1 MKKIQTILFFLF
13 IALFWSCSMLEHDE
27 ERGCIFV
34 QLNSGTILSKLNSG
48 SSRGNVSSS
57 VQENFT
63 ARLIVTNGS
72 SEIHSTSKAVSENDN
87 LTFFVAGLP
96 VKTVVTVK
104 MQIIGSSGTVYFE
117 GSKDVF
123 VLEGNTPVEI
133 VLNKKFKLCG
143 ILNDGEK
150 INRYYDEGEAG
161 IIPLKDNEIT
171 FFFVPYETDL
181 TNFDPEN
188 FSSVPADEWRWE
200 LNGNKLDA
208 GDSSVSPCSVSLT
221 TSGLKSEKTNVLTC
235 TVKIGEVSYQAV
247 YNFTVSSEPEVDLNK
262 KFKLCGILNDGE
274 KINRYYDEGGAGI
287 LPLNNNEIKFF
298 FVPYETDL
306 TNFDPENFSYVTAD
320 EWSWELNGKK
330 LNYGVFSVNPCSV
343 SPATSVLESEKTNVL
358 TCTVKIG
365 EESYEAVYNFT
376 VEQPVI
382 VNLNTK
388 FKLCGTLYNGDK
400 LQHFYNYTDISTLPL
415 NDNEIKFFFVPYET
429 DLISFDPNNF
439 SYVPADEWRW
449 ELNGKKLND
458 GFDSVNPCSVSL
470 ATPGLEYEK
479 TNVLTCTVKIAE
491 VWYQAVYKFTVEK
504 PAASANYNSYAFY
517 VENKDY
523 SKGYISAYNV
533 DSRFVIPGTENNII
547 SGYKFNVTADVGK
560 NYLYYQERDG
570 ENYKI
575 MCSQNKPD
583 MELASNNSKLEA
595 DTFEVITADGLTAE
609 SPEVNWLTDN
619 GNTTGQGELIGKR
632 IAYDSVTK
640 KYWMLGQASSNYY
653 MLSTDSITETAEL
666 QHYIMTE
673 LINEEQIESLDG
685 EVDFAVYNN
694 YIVLYVKPY
703 DDAYSTKLHILKI
716 NEGDNAL
723 KYIAYID
730 NVSICGSLDIKLT
743 DIQAVGSDIYLL
755 YGTSISYYY
764 GDGHHSYGFVA
775 RLTYKGD
782 DAAVP
787 YEYDNIFDHV
797 GLTANFSKET
807 VIKMSDGY
815 YSGST
820 SSTEATYFSYYGPTE
835 EDADCS
841 FFSPLYFA
849 AIKDDYLY
857 VIDDGFRKKEDS
869 ETGALANRDRLMKV
883 SLKDKTVSVEK
894 DGISLMAGNGSVPN
908 IFEF

>member
-1 MKKIQTILFFLF
+1 MKKMQTILFFLF
-13 IALFWSCSMLEHDE
+13 IALFWSCSLVEHDE
-27 ERGCIFV
+27 ERGNIFV

-63 ARLIVTNGS
+63 ARLIVTNGL
-72 SEIHSTSKAVSENDN
+72 SEIYSTSKAVSENDN
-87 LTFFVAGLP
+87 LTFSVAGLP
-96 VKTVVTVK
+96 VKTFVTVK

-123 VLEGNTPVEI
+123 VLEGNIPVEI
-133 VLNKKFKLCG
+133 VLKSTSSG
-143 ILNDGEK
+143 QE
-150 INRYYDEGEAG
+150 
-161 IIPLKDNEIT
+161 
-171 FFFVPYETDL
+171 FV
-181 TNFDPEN
+181 
-188 FSSVPADEWRWE
+188 
-200 LNGNKLDA
+200 
-208 GDSSVSPCSVSLT
+208 
-221 TSGLKSEKTNVLTC
+221 
-235 TVKIGEVSYQAV
+235 
-247 YNFTVSSEPEVDLNK
+247 
-262 KFKLCGILNDGE
+262 
-274 KINRYYDEGGAGI
+274 
-287 LPLNNNEIKFF
+287 
-298 FVPYETDL
+298 
-306 TNFDPENFSYVTAD
+306 
-320 EWSWELNGKK
+320 
-330 LNYGVFSVNPCSV
+330 
-343 SPATSVLESEKTNVL
+343 
-358 TCTVKIG
+358 
-365 EESYEAVYNFT
+365 
-376 VEQPVI
+376 
-382 VNLNTK
+382 LNTK

-449 ELNGKKLND
+449 ELNGKKLDD
-458 GFDSVNPCSVSL
+458 GFDSVNSCSVSL

-479 TNVLTCTVKIAE
+479 TNVLTCTVKIGE
-491 VWYQAVYKFTVEK
+491 VWYQAVHKFTVEQ
-504 PAASANYNSYAFY
+504 PAASGNYNSYAFY

-523 SKGYISAYNV
+523 YNGYISAYNV
-533 DSRFVIPGTENNII
+533 DSRFVIPGTENDII
-547 SGYKFNVTADVGK
+547 NFKFNVTADAGK
-560 NYLYYQERDG
+560 TYLYYKNRDG

-575 MCSQNKPD
+575 MCSQNEPG
-583 MELASNNSKLEA
+583 MELASNNPKLKA
-595 DTFEVITADGLTAE
+595 DTFEVINADGSTAE
-609 SPEVNWLTDN
+609 SPEINWLTDN
-619 GNTTGQGELIGKR
+619 GAIEGQGELIGKR
-632 IAYDSVTK
+632 IAYDSVTR
-640 KYWMLGQASSNYY
+640 KYWMLGKVSTDYY
-653 MLSTDSITETAEL
+653 MLSTDSITEEAEL
-666 QHYIMTE
+666 QHYM
-673 LINEEQIESLDG
+673 INAAQIESLDG

-694 YIVLYVKPY
+694 YIVLYVKPS
-703 DDAYSTKLHILKI
+703 DDTDSTKLHILQIK
-716 NEGDNAL
+716 EGNALEYIAFIDNAL
-723 KYIAYID
+723 
-730 NVSICGSLDIKLT
+730 ICGSLDIKLT

-755 YGTSISYYY
+755 YGRAISNYS
-764 GDGHHSYGFVA
+764 GTGNHSYGFVA

-797 GLTANFSKET
+797 GLTANFSQET

-883 SLKDKTVSVEK
+883 SLRDKTVSVEK
-894 DGISLMAGNGSVPN
+894 DGISLGPGNSSLPN

>member
-72 SEIHSTSKAVSENDN
+72 LEIHSTSKAVSENDN
-87 LTFFVAGLP
+87 LTFSVAGLP

-117 GSKDVF
+117 GSKDVY
-123 VLEGNTPVEI
+123 VLEGNIPVEI
-133 VLNKKFKLCG
+133 VLKSTSSG
-143 ILNDGEK
+143 QE
-150 INRYYDEGEAG
+150 
-161 IIPLKDNEIT
+161 
-171 FFFVPYETDL
+171 FV
-181 TNFDPEN
+181 
-188 FSSVPADEWRWE
+188 
-200 LNGNKLDA
+200 
-208 GDSSVSPCSVSLT
+208 
-221 TSGLKSEKTNVLTC
+221 
-235 TVKIGEVSYQAV
+235 
-247 YNFTVSSEPEVDLNK
+247 
-262 KFKLCGILNDGE
+262 
-274 KINRYYDEGGAGI
+274 
-287 LPLNNNEIKFF
+287 
-298 FVPYETDL
+298 
-306 TNFDPENFSYVTAD
+306 
-320 EWSWELNGKK
+320 
-330 LNYGVFSVNPCSV
+330 
-343 SPATSVLESEKTNVL
+343 
-358 TCTVKIG
+358 
-365 EESYEAVYNFT
+365 
-376 VEQPVI
+376 
-382 VNLNTK
+382 LNTK
-388 FKLCGTLYNGDK
+388 FKLCGTLYNGGE

-429 DLISFDPNNF
+429 DLISFDPENF

-449 ELNGKKLND
+449 ELNGKKLDD
-458 GFDSVNPCSVSL
+458 GFDSVHSCSVSL

-479 TNVLTCTVKIAE
+479 TNVLTCTVKIGE
-491 VWYQAVYKFTVEK
+491 VWYQAVHKFTVEK

-533 DSRFVIPGTENNII
+533 NSRFVIPGTENDII
-547 SGYKFNVTADVGK
+547 YYKFNVTADAGK
-560 NYLYYQERDG
+560 TYLYYKESEG
-570 ENYKI
+570 ANYKI
-575 MCSQNKPD
+575 MCSQNKPG
-583 MELASNNSKLEA
+583 MEKSAASNLNLGA
-595 DTFEVITADGLTAE
+595 DTLEGTT
-609 SPEVNWLTDN
+609 VNWLTDS
-619 GNTTGQGELIGKR
+619 GNTTGQGKLIGKR
-632 IAYDSVTK
+632 IAYDSGVTK
-640 KYWMLGQASSNYY
+640 KYWMLGQTSSNYY
-653 MLSTDSITETAEL
+653 MLSTNSITEEAEL
-666 QHYIMTE
+666 QHYNMTR
-673 LINEEQIESLDG
+673 LINEGQIESLDG

-694 YIVLYVKPY
+694 YIVLYVKPSS
-703 DDAYSTKLHILKI
+703 DTYSTKLHILKI
-716 NEGDNAL
+716 KEGNGL
-723 KYIAYID
+723 EYITYID
-730 NVSICGSLDIKLT
+730 NDSICGSLDIKLT

-815 YSGST
+815 YSDSGSYN
-820 SSTEATYFSYYGPTE
+820 EATYFSYYGPTE

>member
-87 LTFFVAGLP
+87 LTFSVAGLP

-161 IIPLKDNEIT
+161 ILPLKDNEIT

-200 LNGNKLDA
+200 LNGNELD
-208 GDSSVSPCSVSLT
+208 GGVNSVNPCSVSLK
-221 TSGLKSEKTNVLTC
+221 TSGLESEKTNVLTC
-235 TVKIGEVSYQAV
+235 TVKIGEVSYQ
-247 YNFTVSSEPEVDLNK
+247 
-262 KFKLCGILNDGE
+262 
-274 KINRYYDEGGAGI
+274 
-287 LPLNNNEIKFF
+287 
-298 FVPYETDL
+298 
-306 TNFDPENFSYVTAD
+306 
-320 EWSWELNGKK
+320 
-330 LNYGVFSVNPCSV
+330 
-343 SPATSVLESEKTNVL
+343 
-358 TCTVKIG
+358 
-365 EESYEAVYNFT
+365 AVYNFT

-388 FKLCGTLYNGDK
+388 FKLCGTLYNGGE
-400 LQHFYNYTDISTLPL
+400 LQHFYNYTETSTLPL

-429 DLISFDPNNF
+429 DLISFDPENF

-449 ELNGKKLND
+449 ELNGKKLD
-458 GFDSVNPCSVSL
+458 GVVDSVNPCSVSL

-517 VENKDY
+517 VENQDY
-523 SKGYISAYNV
+523 NNSKGYISAYNV
-533 DSRFVIPGTENNII
+533 DSRFVIPGTENEI
-547 SGYKFNVTADVGK
+547 SGYKFNVTADAGK
-560 NYLYYQERDG
+560 TYLYYQEKES

-575 MCSQNKPD
+575 MCSQNKPG
-583 MELASNNSKLEA
+583 MELATNSKLEY
-595 DTFEVITADGLTAE
+595 DTLEGTA
-609 SPEVNWLTDN
+609 VNWLTTD
-619 GNTTGQGELIGKR
+619 GNTGGQGELIGKR

-640 KYWMLGQASSNYY
+640 KYWMLGMAYWPSMESPNYY
-653 MLSTDSITETAEL
+653 MLSTDSITEEAEL
-666 QHYIMTE
+666 QHYNMTG
-673 LINEEQIESLDG
+673 LINAAQIESLDG
-685 EVDFAVYNN
+685 NVDFAVYNN
-694 YIVLYVKPY
+694 YIVLYVKH
-703 DDAYSTKLHILKI
+703 DTYSTKLHILKI
-716 NEGDNAL
+716 KEGNAL
-723 KYIAYID
+723 EYITYID

-787 YEYDNIFDHV
+787 YEYDNSFGNV
-797 GLTANFSKET
+797 GLTANFSQET

-841 FFSPLYFA
+841 FFGPRYFA

>member
-1 MKKIQTILFFLF
+1 MKKMQTILFFLF
-13 IALFWSCSMLEHDE
+13 IALFWSCSLVEHDE
-27 ERGCIFV
+27 ERGNIFV

-63 ARLIVTNGS
+63 ARLIVTNGL
-72 SEIHSTSKAVSENDN
+72 SEIYSTSKAVSENDN
-87 LTFFVAGLP
+87 LTFSVAGLP
-96 VKTVVTVK
+96 VKTFVTVK

-123 VLEGNTPVEI
+123 VLEGNIPVEI
-133 VLNKKFKLCG
+133 VLKSTSSG
-143 ILNDGEK
+143 QE
-150 INRYYDEGEAG
+150 
-161 IIPLKDNEIT
+161 
-171 FFFVPYETDL
+171 FV
-181 TNFDPEN
+181 
-188 FSSVPADEWRWE
+188 
-200 LNGNKLDA
+200 
-208 GDSSVSPCSVSLT
+208 
-221 TSGLKSEKTNVLTC
+221 
-235 TVKIGEVSYQAV
+235 
-247 YNFTVSSEPEVDLNK
+247 
-262 KFKLCGILNDGE
+262 
-274 KINRYYDEGGAGI
+274 
-287 LPLNNNEIKFF
+287 
-298 FVPYETDL
+298 
-306 TNFDPENFSYVTAD
+306 
-320 EWSWELNGKK
+320 
-330 LNYGVFSVNPCSV
+330 
-343 SPATSVLESEKTNVL
+343 
-358 TCTVKIG
+358 
-365 EESYEAVYNFT
+365 
-376 VEQPVI
+376 
-382 VNLNTK
+382 LNTK

-400 LQHFYNYTDISTLPL
+400 LQHFYNYTDISPLPL

-429 DLISFDPNNF
+429 DLISFDPENF
-439 SYVPADEWRW
+439 SSVPADEWRW
-449 ELNGKKLND
+449 ELNGKKLDD

-479 TNVLTCTVKIAE
+479 RNVLTCTVKIAE

-523 SKGYISAYNV
+523 NGYISAYNV

-547 SGYKFNVTADVGK
+547 DFKFNVTADAGK
-560 NYLYYQERDG
+560 TYLYYKESEG
-570 ENYKI
+570 ANYKI
-575 MCSQNKPD
+575 MCSQNKPG
-583 MELASNNSKLEA
+583 MELASYSNLKNDTLEG
-595 DTFEVITADGLTAE
+595 TT
-609 SPEVNWLTDN
+609 VNWLTDS
-619 GNTTGQGELIGKR
+619 GNTTDQGKLIGKR
-632 IAYDSVTK
+632 IAYDSGVTK
-640 KYWMLGQASSNYY
+640 KYWMLGMSANEYY

-666 QHYIMTE
+666 QHYKMTE
-673 LINEEQIESLDG
+673 LINEGPIESLDG
-685 EVDFAVYNN
+685 NVDFAVYNN

-703 DDAYSTKLHILKI
+703 YTDSTKLHILKI
-716 NEGDNAL
+716 NERDNAL
-723 KYIAYID
+723 EYITYID
-730 NVSICGSLDIKLT
+730 NVSICPLNIELT

-755 YGTSISYYY
+755 YGTAISNYN
-764 GDGHHSYGFVA
+764 GPGNHSYGFVA

-787 YEYDNIFDHV
+787 YEYDNSFGTV

-841 FFSPLYFA
+841 FFGPQYFA

-894 DGISLMAGNGSVPN
+894 DGISLGAGNSSVPN

>member
-63 ARLIVTNGS
+63 ARLIVTNGL
-72 SEIHSTSKAVSENDN
+72 SEIYSTSKAVSENDN
-87 LTFFVAGLP
+87 LTFSVAGLP
-96 VKTVVTVK
+96 VKTFVTVK

-117 GSKDVF
+117 GSKDVY
-123 VLEGNTPVEI
+123 VLEGNIPVEI
-133 VLNKKFKLCG
+133 VLKSTSSGQEFVLNTQFKLCG
-143 ILNDGEK
+143 TLYNGGELQHFY
-150 INRYYDEGEAG
+150 NYTETSTL
-161 IIPLKDNEIT
+161 PLKDNEIT

-181 TNFDPEN
+181 ISFDPEN

-200 LNGNKLDA
+200 LNGKKLD
-208 GDSSVSPCSVSLT
+208 
-221 TSGLKSEKTNVLTC
+221 
-235 TVKIGEVSYQAV
+235 
-247 YNFTVSSEPEVDLNK
+247 
-262 KFKLCGILNDGE
+262 
-274 KINRYYDEGGAGI
+274 
-287 LPLNNNEIKFF
+287 
-298 FVPYETDL
+298 
-306 TNFDPENFSYVTAD
+306 
-320 EWSWELNGKK
+320 
-330 LNYGVFSVNPCSV
+330 
-343 SPATSVLESEKTNVL
+343 
-358 TCTVKIG
+358 
-365 EESYEAVYNFT
+365 
-376 VEQPVI
+376 
-382 VNLNTK
+382 
-388 FKLCGTLYNGDK
+388 
-400 LQHFYNYTDISTLPL
+400 
-415 NDNEIKFFFVPYET
+415 
-429 DLISFDPNNF
+429 
-439 SYVPADEWRW
+439 
-449 ELNGKKLND
+449 D
-458 GFDSVNPCSVSL
+458 GFDSVHSCSVSL
-470 ATPGLEYEK
+470 ATSGLEYEK
-479 TNVLTCTVKIAE
+479 RNVLTCTVKIAE

-504 PAASANYNSYAFY
+504 PAASGNYNSYAFY

-523 SKGYISAYNV
+523 YNGYISAYNV
-533 DSRFVIPGTENNII
+533 DSRFVIPGTGNEII
-547 SGYKFNVTADVGK
+547 NFKFNVTADAGK
-560 NYLYYQERDG
+560 TYLYYKESDDSV
-570 ENYKI
+570 NYKI
-575 MCSQNKPD
+575 MCSQNKPG
-583 MELASNNSKLEA
+583 MEESAASNLNLGA
-595 DTFEVITADGLTAE
+595 DTLEGTT
-609 SPEVNWLTDN
+609 VNWLTDS
-619 GNTTGQGELIGKR
+619 GNTTDQGKLIGKR
-632 IAYDSVTK
+632 IAYDSGVTK
-640 KYWMLGQASSNYY
+640 KYWMLGMSANEYY

-673 LINEEQIESLDG
+673 LINGGPIESLDD

-703 DDAYSTKLHILKI
+703 DTDSTKLHILKI

-723 KYIAYID
+723 EYIAYID

-755 YGTSISYYY
+755 YGRAISNYS
-764 GDGHHSYGFVA
+764 GPDNHSYGFVA
-775 RLTYKGD
+775 RLTYDSD
-782 DAAVP
+782 DAAAP
-787 YEYDNIFDHV
+787 YKYDNSFGTV

-807 VIKMSDGY
+807 VIKISDGY
-815 YSGST
+815 YSDSGSYN
-820 SSTEATYFSYYGPTE
+820 EATYFSYYGPTE

>member
-87 LTFFVAGLP
+87 LTFSVAGLP

-123 VLEGNTPVEI
+123 VLEGNIPVEI
-133 VLNKKFKLCG
+133 VLKSTSSG
-143 ILNDGEK
+143 QE
-150 INRYYDEGEAG
+150 
-161 IIPLKDNEIT
+161 
-171 FFFVPYETDL
+171 FV
-181 TNFDPEN
+181 
-188 FSSVPADEWRWE
+188 
-200 LNGNKLDA
+200 
-208 GDSSVSPCSVSLT
+208 
-221 TSGLKSEKTNVLTC
+221 
-235 TVKIGEVSYQAV
+235 
-247 YNFTVSSEPEVDLNK
+247 
-262 KFKLCGILNDGE
+262 
-274 KINRYYDEGGAGI
+274 
-287 LPLNNNEIKFF
+287 
-298 FVPYETDL
+298 
-306 TNFDPENFSYVTAD
+306 
-320 EWSWELNGKK
+320 
-330 LNYGVFSVNPCSV
+330 
-343 SPATSVLESEKTNVL
+343 
-358 TCTVKIG
+358 
-365 EESYEAVYNFT
+365 
-376 VEQPVI
+376 
-382 VNLNTK
+382 LNTK

-400 LQHFYNYTDISTLPL
+400 LQHFYNYTDISPLPL

-429 DLISFDPNNF
+429 DLISFDPENF

-449 ELNGKKLND
+449 ELNGKKLDD

-479 TNVLTCTVKIAE
+479 RNVLTCTVKIGE

-533 DSRFVIPGTENNII
+533 DSRFVIPGEGNDII
-547 SGYKFNVTADVGK
+547 NFKFNVTADAGK
-560 NYLYYQERDG
+560 TYLYYKESEGSDSY
-570 ENYKI
+570 YKI
-575 MCSQNKPD
+575 MCSQNKPG
-583 MELASNNSKLEA
+583 MELASNNPKLKK
-595 DTFEVITADGLTAE
+595 DTFEVITEDGLTAE

-632 IAYDSVTK
+632 IAYDSVTR
-640 KYWMLGQASSNYY
+640 KYWMLGKVSTDYY
-653 MLSTDSITETAEL
+653 MLSTDSITEEAEL
-666 QHYIMTE
+666 QHYNMTG
-673 LINEEQIESLDG
+673 LINGGPIESLDG
-685 EVDFAVYNN
+685 NVDFAVYNN
-694 YIVLYVKPY
+694 YIVLYVKPSS
-703 DDAYSTKLHILKI
+703 DTYSTKLHILKI
-716 NEGDNAL
+716 KEGNAL
-723 KYIAYID
+723 EYITYID

-841 FFSPLYFA
+841 FFGPKYFA

>member
-1 MKKIQTILFFLF
+1 MKKMQTILFFLF

-63 ARLIVTNGS
+63 ARLIVTNGL
-72 SEIHSTSKAVSENDN
+72 SEIYSTSKAVSGNDN
-87 LTFFVAGLP
+87 LTFSVAGLP
-96 VKTVVTVK
+96 VRTFVTVK

-117 GSKDVF
+117 GSKDVY
-123 VLEGNTPVEI
+123 VLEGNIPVEI
-133 VLNKKFKLCG
+133 VLKSTSSG
-143 ILNDGEK
+143 QE
-150 INRYYDEGEAG
+150 
-161 IIPLKDNEIT
+161 
-171 FFFVPYETDL
+171 FV
-181 TNFDPEN
+181 
-188 FSSVPADEWRWE
+188 
-200 LNGNKLDA
+200 
-208 GDSSVSPCSVSLT
+208 
-221 TSGLKSEKTNVLTC
+221 
-235 TVKIGEVSYQAV
+235 
-247 YNFTVSSEPEVDLNK
+247 
-262 KFKLCGILNDGE
+262 
-274 KINRYYDEGGAGI
+274 
-287 LPLNNNEIKFF
+287 
-298 FVPYETDL
+298 
-306 TNFDPENFSYVTAD
+306 
-320 EWSWELNGKK
+320 
-330 LNYGVFSVNPCSV
+330 
-343 SPATSVLESEKTNVL
+343 
-358 TCTVKIG
+358 
-365 EESYEAVYNFT
+365 
-376 VEQPVI
+376 
-382 VNLNTK
+382 LNTQ
-388 FKLCGTLYNGDK
+388 FKLCGTLYNGGE
-400 LQHFYNYTDISTLPL
+400 LQHFYNYTETSTLPL

-449 ELNGKKLND
+449 ELNGKKLDD

-491 VWYQAVYKFTVEK
+491 VWYQAVHKFTVEQ
-504 PAASANYNSYAFY
+504 PAASGNYNSYAFY

-533 DSRFVIPGTENNII
+533 DSRFVIPGEGNDII
-547 SGYKFNVTADVGK
+547 NFKFNVTADAGK
-560 NYLYYQERDG
+560 TYLYYKESDDSV
-570 ENYKI
+570 NYKI
-575 MCSQNKPD
+575 MCSQNKPG
-583 MELASNNSKLEA
+583 MELASYSNLEN
-595 DTFEVITADGLTAE
+595 DTLAGTT
-609 SPEVNWLTDN
+609 VNWLTDS
-619 GNTTGQGELIGKR
+619 GNTTDQGKLIGKR
-632 IAYDSVTK
+632 IAYDSGVTK
-640 KYWMLGQASSNYY
+640 KYWMLGQTSSNYY
-653 MLSTDSITETAEL
+653 MLSTNSITEEAEL
-666 QHYIMTE
+666 QHYKMTG
-673 LINEEQIESLDG
+673 LINAAQIESLDG

-703 DDAYSTKLHILKI
+703 DTDSTKLHILKI

-723 KYIAYID
+723 EYIAYID
-730 NVSICGSLDIKLT
+730 NVSICPLNIELT

-755 YGTSISYYY
+755 YGTAISNYN
-764 GDGHHSYGFVA
+764 GPGNHSYGFVA

-815 YSGST
+815 YSDSGSYN
-820 SSTEATYFSYYGPTE
+820 EATYFSYYGPTE

-841 FFSPLYFA
+841 FFSPLYFV

>member
-63 ARLIVTNGS
+63 ARLIVTNGL
-72 SEIHSTSKAVSENDN
+72 SEIYSTSKAVSENDN
-87 LTFFVAGLP
+87 LTFSVAGLP
-96 VKTVVTVK
+96 VKTFVTVK

-117 GSKDVF
+117 GSKDVY
-123 VLEGNTPVEI
+123 VLEGNIPVEI
-133 VLNKKFKLCG
+133 VLKSTSSG
-143 ILNDGEK
+143 QE
-150 INRYYDEGEAG
+150 
-161 IIPLKDNEIT
+161 
-171 FFFVPYETDL
+171 FV
-181 TNFDPEN
+181 
-188 FSSVPADEWRWE
+188 
-200 LNGNKLDA
+200 
-208 GDSSVSPCSVSLT
+208 
-221 TSGLKSEKTNVLTC
+221 
-235 TVKIGEVSYQAV
+235 
-247 YNFTVSSEPEVDLNK
+247 
-262 KFKLCGILNDGE
+262 
-274 KINRYYDEGGAGI
+274 
-287 LPLNNNEIKFF
+287 
-298 FVPYETDL
+298 
-306 TNFDPENFSYVTAD
+306 
-320 EWSWELNGKK
+320 
-330 LNYGVFSVNPCSV
+330 
-343 SPATSVLESEKTNVL
+343 
-358 TCTVKIG
+358 
-365 EESYEAVYNFT
+365 
-376 VEQPVI
+376 
-382 VNLNTK
+382 LNTK

-523 SKGYISAYNV
+523 YNGYISAYNV

-547 SGYKFNVTADVGK
+547 DFKFNVTADAGK
-560 NYLYYQERDG
+560 TYLYYKESDDSV
-570 ENYKI
+570 NYKI
-575 MCSQNKPD
+575 MCSQNKPG
-583 MELASNNSKLEA
+583 MELASNNPKLEA
-595 DTFEVITADGLTAE
+595 DTFEVITADGLTADGLTAE

-619 GNTTGQGELIGKR
+619 GNTTGQGKLIGKR
-632 IAYDSVTK
+632 IAYDSGVTK
-640 KYWMLGQASSNYY
+640 KYWMLGQTSSNYY

-666 QHYIMTE
+666 QHYNMTE
-673 LINEEQIESLDG
+673 LINAAQIESLDG

-703 DDAYSTKLHILKI
+703 DTYSTKLHILKI
-716 NEGDNAL
+716 NEGNAPE
-723 KYIAYID
+723 YIAYID

-755 YGTSISYYY
+755 YGRAISNYS
-764 GDGHHSYGFVA
+764 GTGNHSYGFVA

-797 GLTANFSKET
+797 GFTANFSKET

-815 YSGST
+815 YSDSGSYN
-820 SSTEATYFSYYGPTE
+820 EATYFSYYGPTE

>member
-63 ARLIVTNGS
+63 ARLIVTNGL
-72 SEIHSTSKAVSENDN
+72 SEIYSTSKAVSENDN
-87 LTFFVAGLP
+87 LTFSVAGLP
-96 VKTVVTVK
+96 VRTFVTVK

-117 GSKDVF
+117 GSKDVY
-123 VLEGNTPVEI
+123 VLEGNIPVEI
-133 VLNKKFKLCG
+133 VLKSTSSG
-143 ILNDGEK
+143 QE
-150 INRYYDEGEAG
+150 
-161 IIPLKDNEIT
+161 
-171 FFFVPYETDL
+171 FV
-181 TNFDPEN
+181 
-188 FSSVPADEWRWE
+188 
-200 LNGNKLDA
+200 
-208 GDSSVSPCSVSLT
+208 
-221 TSGLKSEKTNVLTC
+221 
-235 TVKIGEVSYQAV
+235 
-247 YNFTVSSEPEVDLNK
+247 
-262 KFKLCGILNDGE
+262 
-274 KINRYYDEGGAGI
+274 
-287 LPLNNNEIKFF
+287 
-298 FVPYETDL
+298 
-306 TNFDPENFSYVTAD
+306 
-320 EWSWELNGKK
+320 
-330 LNYGVFSVNPCSV
+330 
-343 SPATSVLESEKTNVL
+343 
-358 TCTVKIG
+358 
-365 EESYEAVYNFT
+365 
-376 VEQPVI
+376 
-382 VNLNTK
+382 LNTK
-388 FKLCGTLYNGDK
+388 FKLCGTLYNGGE

-429 DLISFDPNNF
+429 DLISFDPENF

-449 ELNGKKLND
+449 ELNGKKLDD
-458 GFDSVNPCSVSL
+458 GFDSVNSCSVSL
-470 ATPGLEYEK
+470 ATSGLEYEK
-479 TNVLTCTVKIAE
+479 TNVLTCTVKIGE
-491 VWYQAVYKFTVEK
+491 VWYQAVHKFTVEQ

-533 DSRFVIPGTENNII
+533 DSRFVIPGTGNEII
-547 SGYKFNVTADVGK
+547 NFKFNVTADAGK
-560 NYLYYQERDG
+560 TYLYYKDIEG

-575 MCSQNKPD
+575 MCSQNKPG
-583 MELASNNSKLEA
+583 MELAFNSKLKS
-595 DTFEVITADGLTAE
+595 DTLEGTT
-609 SPEVNWLTDN
+609 VNWLTDS
-619 GNTTGQGELIGKR
+619 GNTTDKGKLIGKR
-632 IAYDSVTK
+632 IAYDSGVTK
-640 KYWMLGQASSNYY
+640 KYWMLGQTSSNYY
-653 MLSTDSITETAEL
+653 MLSTNSITETAEL
-666 QHYIMTE
+666 QHYNMTE
-673 LINEEQIESLDG
+673 LIYTAQIESLDG

-703 DDAYSTKLHILKI
+703 DTYSTKLHILKI

-723 KYIAYID
+723 EYIAYID
-730 NVSICGSLDIKLT
+730 NVSICPLNIKLT

-755 YGTSISYYY
+755 YGTAISNYN
-764 GDGHHSYGFVA
+764 GSGNHSYGFVA
-775 RLTYKGD
+775 RLTYKGAA
-782 DAAVP
+782 AAVP
-787 YEYDNIFDHV
+787 YEYDNSFGNV

-883 SLKDKTVSVEK
+883 SLRDKTVSVEK
-894 DGISLMAGNGSVPN
+894 DGISLGPGNSSLPN

>member
-1 MKKIQTILFFLF
+1 
-13 IALFWSCSMLEHDE
+13 MLEHDE

-63 ARLIVTNGS
+63 ARLIVTNGL
-72 SEIHSTSKAVSENDN
+72 SEIYSTSKAVSENDN
-87 LTFFVAGLP
+87 LTFSVAGLP
-96 VKTVVTVK
+96 VKTFVTVK

-117 GSKDVF
+117 GSKDVY
-123 VLEGNTPVEI
+123 VLEGNIPVEI
-133 VLNKKFKLCG
+133 VLKSTSSG
-143 ILNDGEK
+143 QE
-150 INRYYDEGEAG
+150 
-161 IIPLKDNEIT
+161 
-171 FFFVPYETDL
+171 FV
-181 TNFDPEN
+181 
-188 FSSVPADEWRWE
+188 
-200 LNGNKLDA
+200 
-208 GDSSVSPCSVSLT
+208 
-221 TSGLKSEKTNVLTC
+221 
-235 TVKIGEVSYQAV
+235 
-247 YNFTVSSEPEVDLNK
+247 
-262 KFKLCGILNDGE
+262 
-274 KINRYYDEGGAGI
+274 
-287 LPLNNNEIKFF
+287 
-298 FVPYETDL
+298 
-306 TNFDPENFSYVTAD
+306 
-320 EWSWELNGKK
+320 
-330 LNYGVFSVNPCSV
+330 
-343 SPATSVLESEKTNVL
+343 
-358 TCTVKIG
+358 
-365 EESYEAVYNFT
+365 
-376 VEQPVI
+376 
-382 VNLNTK
+382 LNTK
-388 FKLCGTLYNGDK
+388 FKLCGTLYNGGE

-479 TNVLTCTVKIAE
+479 RNVLTCTVKIAE

-504 PAASANYNSYAFY
+504 PAASGNYNSYAFY

-547 SGYKFNVTADVGK
+547 NYKFNVTADAGK
-560 NYLYYQERDG
+560 TYLYYKEIEG
-570 ENYKI
+570 ANYKI
-575 MCSQNKPD
+575 MCSQNKPG
-583 MELASNNSKLEA
+583 MELASYSNLEN
-595 DTFEVITADGLTAE
+595 DTLEGTT
-609 SPEVNWLTDN
+609 VNWLTDS
-619 GNTTGQGELIGKR
+619 GNTTDQGKLIGQR
-632 IAYDSVTK
+632 IAYDSVTR

-653 MLSTDSITETAEL
+653 MLSKDSITETAEL
-666 QHYIMTE
+666 QHYKMTE
-673 LINEEQIESLDG
+673 LINGGPIESLDG

-703 DDAYSTKLHILKI
+703 DTYSTKLHILKI
-716 NEGDNAL
+716 KEGDNAL
-723 KYIAYID
+723 EYIAYID
-730 NVSICGSLDIKLT
+730 NDSICGSLNIELT

-775 RLTYKGD
+775 RLTYDSD
-782 DAAVP
+782 DAAAP
-787 YEYDNIFDHV
+787 YKYDNSFGTV

-815 YSGST
+815 YSDSGSYN
-820 SSTEATYFSYYGPTE
+820 EATYFSYYGPTE

-841 FFSPLYFA
+841 FFSPQYFA

>member
-1 MKKIQTILFFLF
+1 MKKILTILFFLF

-63 ARLIVTNGS
+63 ARLIVTNGL
-72 SEIHSTSKAVSENDN
+72 SEIYSTSKAVSENDN
-87 LTFFVAGLP
+87 LTFSVAGLP

-123 VLEGNTPVEI
+123 VLEGNIPVEI
-133 VLNKKFKLCG
+133 VLKSTSSG
-143 ILNDGEK
+143 QE
-150 INRYYDEGEAG
+150 
-161 IIPLKDNEIT
+161 
-171 FFFVPYETDL
+171 FV
-181 TNFDPEN
+181 
-188 FSSVPADEWRWE
+188 
-200 LNGNKLDA
+200 
-208 GDSSVSPCSVSLT
+208 
-221 TSGLKSEKTNVLTC
+221 
-235 TVKIGEVSYQAV
+235 
-247 YNFTVSSEPEVDLNK
+247 
-262 KFKLCGILNDGE
+262 
-274 KINRYYDEGGAGI
+274 
-287 LPLNNNEIKFF
+287 
-298 FVPYETDL
+298 
-306 TNFDPENFSYVTAD
+306 
-320 EWSWELNGKK
+320 
-330 LNYGVFSVNPCSV
+330 
-343 SPATSVLESEKTNVL
+343 
-358 TCTVKIG
+358 
-365 EESYEAVYNFT
+365 
-376 VEQPVI
+376 
-382 VNLNTK
+382 LNTK
-388 FKLCGTLYNGDK
+388 FKLCGTLYNGGE

-449 ELNGKKLND
+449 ELNGKKLDD

-470 ATPGLEYEK
+470 ATSGLEYEK
-479 TNVLTCTVKIAE
+479 RNVLTCTVKIAE
-491 VWYQAVYKFTVEK
+491 VWYQAVYKFTVEQ
-504 PAASANYNSYAFY
+504 PAASGNYNSYAFY

-533 DSRFVIPGTENNII
+533 DSRFVIPGEGNDII
-547 SGYKFNVTADVGK
+547 NFKFNVTADAGK
-560 NYLYYQERDG
+560 TYLYYKESEG
-570 ENYKI
+570 ANYKI
-575 MCSQNKPD
+575 MCSQNKPG
-583 MELASNNSKLEA
+583 MEESAASNLNLGA
-595 DTFEVITADGLTAE
+595 DTLEGTT
-609 SPEVNWLTDN
+609 VNWLTDS
-619 GNTTGQGELIGKR
+619 GNTTGQGKLIGKR

-640 KYWMLGQASSNYY
+640 KYWMLGMSANEYY
-653 MLSTDSITETAEL
+653 MLSKDSITETAEL
-666 QHYIMTE
+666 QHYKMTE
-673 LINEEQIESLDG
+673 LINGGPIESLDG

-694 YIVLYVKPY
+694 YIVLYVKPSS
-703 DDAYSTKLHILKI
+703 DTYSTKLHILKI
-716 NEGDNAL
+716 KEGNGL
-723 KYIAYID
+723 EYITYID
-730 NVSICGSLDIKLT
+730 NDSICGSLDIKLT

-782 DAAVP
+782 DAAAP
-787 YEYDNIFDHV
+787 YKYDNSFGTV

-815 YSGST
+815 YSGSS
-820 SSTEATYFSYYGPTE
+820 SSTDATYFSYYGPTE

-883 SLKDKTVSVEK
+883 SLRDKTVSVEK

>member
-27 ERGCIFV
+27 ERGNIFV

-63 ARLIVTNGS
+63 ARLIVTNGL
-72 SEIHSTSKAVSENDN
+72 SEIYSTSKAVSGNDN
-87 LTFFVAGLP
+87 LTFSVAGLP
-96 VKTVVTVK
+96 VKTFVTVK

-117 GSKDVF
+117 GSKDVY
-123 VLEGNTPVEI
+123 VLEGNIPVEI
-133 VLNKKFKLCG
+133 VLKSTSSG
-143 ILNDGEK
+143 QE
-150 INRYYDEGEAG
+150 
-161 IIPLKDNEIT
+161 
-171 FFFVPYETDL
+171 FV
-181 TNFDPEN
+181 
-188 FSSVPADEWRWE
+188 
-200 LNGNKLDA
+200 
-208 GDSSVSPCSVSLT
+208 
-221 TSGLKSEKTNVLTC
+221 
-235 TVKIGEVSYQAV
+235 
-247 YNFTVSSEPEVDLNK
+247 
-262 KFKLCGILNDGE
+262 
-274 KINRYYDEGGAGI
+274 
-287 LPLNNNEIKFF
+287 
-298 FVPYETDL
+298 
-306 TNFDPENFSYVTAD
+306 
-320 EWSWELNGKK
+320 
-330 LNYGVFSVNPCSV
+330 
-343 SPATSVLESEKTNVL
+343 
-358 TCTVKIG
+358 
-365 EESYEAVYNFT
+365 
-376 VEQPVI
+376 
-382 VNLNTK
+382 LNTK
-388 FKLCGTLYNGDK
+388 FKLCGTLYNGDE

-439 SYVPADEWRW
+439 SSVPADEWRW
-449 ELNGKKLND
+449 ELNGKKLDD
-458 GFDSVNPCSVSL
+458 GFDSVNSCSVSL

-479 TNVLTCTVKIAE
+479 TNVLTCTVKIGE
-491 VWYQAVYKFTVEK
+491 VWYQAVHKFTVGQ

-517 VENKDY
+517 VENQDY
-523 SKGYISAYNV
+523 SHSKGYISAYNV
-533 DSRFVIPGTENNII
+533 DSRFVIPSKENNII
-547 SGYKFNVTADVGK
+547 NFKFNVTADAGK
-560 NYLYYQERDG
+560 TYLYYKESEG
-570 ENYKI
+570 ANYKI
-575 MCSQNKPD
+575 MCSQNKPG
-583 MELASNNSKLEA
+583 MELASYSNLEN
-595 DTFEVITADGLTAE
+595 DTLDGTT
-609 SPEVNWLTDN
+609 VNWLTDS
-619 GNTTGQGELIGKR
+619 GNTTDQGKLIGKR
-632 IAYDSVTK
+632 IAYDSGVTK
-640 KYWMLGQASSNYY
+640 KYWMLGQTSSNYY
-653 MLSTDSITETAEL
+653 MLSTNSITETAEL

-673 LINEEQIESLDG
+673 LIHEGQIESLDG

-703 DDAYSTKLHILKI
+703 DTYSTKLHILKI
-716 NEGDNAL
+716 NEGNALEYIAFIDNAL
-723 KYIAYID
+723 
-730 NVSICGSLDIKLT
+730 ICGSLDIKLT

-755 YGTSISYYY
+755 YGRAISNYS
-764 GDGHHSYGFVA
+764 GTGNHSYGFVA

-807 VIKMSDGY
+807 VIKISDGY

-883 SLKDKTVSVEK
+883 SLRDKTVSVEK
-894 DGISLMAGNGSVPN
+894 DGISLGPGNSSLPN

>member
-63 ARLIVTNGS
+63 ARLIVTNGL
-72 SEIHSTSKAVSENDN
+72 SEIYSTSKAVSENDN
-87 LTFFVAGLP
+87 LTFSVAGLP
-96 VKTVVTVK
+96 VKTFVTVK

-123 VLEGNTPVEI
+123 VLEGNIPVEI
-133 VLNKKFKLCG
+133 VLKSTSSGQEFVLNTQFKLCG
-143 ILNDGEK
+143 TLYNGGELQHFYNYTETSTLPLN
-150 INRYYDEGEAG
+150 
-161 IIPLKDNEIT
+161 DNEIK

-188 FSSVPADEWRWE
+188 FSSVPADEWSWE
-200 LNGNKLDA
+200 LNGNKL
-208 GDSSVSPCSVSLT
+208 
-221 TSGLKSEKTNVLTC
+221 
-235 TVKIGEVSYQAV
+235 
-247 YNFTVSSEPEVDLNK
+247 
-262 KFKLCGILNDGE
+262 
-274 KINRYYDEGGAGI
+274 
-287 LPLNNNEIKFF
+287 
-298 FVPYETDL
+298 
-306 TNFDPENFSYVTAD
+306 
-320 EWSWELNGKK
+320 
-330 LNYGVFSVNPCSV
+330 YGVV
-343 SPATSVLESEKTNVL
+343 
-358 TCTVKIG
+358 
-365 EESYEAVYNFT
+365 
-376 VEQPVI
+376 
-382 VNLNTK
+382 
-388 FKLCGTLYNGDK
+388 
-400 LQHFYNYTDISTLPL
+400 
-415 NDNEIKFFFVPYET
+415 
-429 DLISFDPNNF
+429 
-439 SYVPADEWRW
+439 
-449 ELNGKKLND
+449 
-458 GFDSVNPCSVSL
+458 DSVNPCSVSL

-523 SKGYISAYNV
+523 YNGYISAYNV

-547 SGYKFNVTADVGK
+547 SGYKFNVTADAGK
-560 NYLYYQERDG
+560 TYLYYKESDDSV
-570 ENYKI
+570 NYKI
-575 MCSQNKPD
+575 MCSQNKPG
-583 MELASNNSKLEA
+583 MELASYSNLEN
-595 DTFEVITADGLTAE
+595 DTLEGTT
-609 SPEVNWLTDN
+609 VNWLTDN

-640 KYWMLGQASSNYY
+640 KYWMLGKVSTDYY

-666 QHYIMTE
+666 QHYKMTE
-673 LINEEQIESLDG
+673 LINGGQIESLDG

-703 DDAYSTKLHILKI
+703 DTYSTKLHILKI

-723 KYIAYID
+723 EYIAYID
-730 NVSICGSLDIKLT
+730 NVSICPLNIKLT

-755 YGTSISYYY
+755 YGTAISNYN
-764 GDGHHSYGFVA
+764 GSGNHSYGFVA

-807 VIKMSDGY
+807 VIKISDGY
-815 YSGST
+815 YSDSGSYN
-820 SSTEATYFSYYGPTE
+820 EATYFSYYGPTE

>member
-1 MKKIQTILFFLF
+1 MKKILTILFFLF

-27 ERGCIFV
+27 ERGNIFV

-87 LTFFVAGLP
+87 LTFSVAGLP
-96 VKTVVTVK
+96 VKTFVTVK

-123 VLEGNTPVEI
+123 VLEGNIPVEI
-133 VLNKKFKLCG
+133 VLKSTSSGQEFVLNTKFKLCG
-143 ILNDGEK
+143 TLYNGDKLQHFYNYTDISTLPLN
-150 INRYYDEGEAG
+150 N
-161 IIPLKDNEIT
+161 NEIK

-200 LNGNKLDA
+200 LNGKKLD
-208 GDSSVSPCSVSLT
+208 
-221 TSGLKSEKTNVLTC
+221 
-235 TVKIGEVSYQAV
+235 
-247 YNFTVSSEPEVDLNK
+247 
-262 KFKLCGILNDGE
+262 
-274 KINRYYDEGGAGI
+274 
-287 LPLNNNEIKFF
+287 
-298 FVPYETDL
+298 
-306 TNFDPENFSYVTAD
+306 
-320 EWSWELNGKK
+320 
-330 LNYGVFSVNPCSV
+330 
-343 SPATSVLESEKTNVL
+343 
-358 TCTVKIG
+358 
-365 EESYEAVYNFT
+365 
-376 VEQPVI
+376 
-382 VNLNTK
+382 
-388 FKLCGTLYNGDK
+388 
-400 LQHFYNYTDISTLPL
+400 
-415 NDNEIKFFFVPYET
+415 
-429 DLISFDPNNF
+429 
-439 SYVPADEWRW
+439 
-449 ELNGKKLND
+449 D
-458 GFDSVNPCSVSL
+458 GFDSVNSCSVSL

-491 VWYQAVYKFTVEK
+491 VWYQAVHKFTVEQ
-504 PAASANYNSYAFY
+504 PAASGNYNSYAFY
-517 VENKDY
+517 VENQDY

-533 DSRFVIPGTENNII
+533 DSRFVIPGTGNEII
-547 SGYKFNVTADVGK
+547 NYKFNVTADAGK
-560 NYLYYQERDG
+560 TYLYYKESEG
-570 ENYKI
+570 ANYKI
-575 MCSQNKPD
+575 MCSQNKPG
-583 MELASNNSKLEA
+583 MELASYSNLEN
-595 DTFEVITADGLTAE
+595 DTLEGTT
-609 SPEVNWLTDN
+609 VNWLTDS
-619 GNTTGQGELIGKR
+619 GNTTYQGKLIGKR
-632 IAYDSVTK
+632 IAYDSGVTK
-640 KYWMLGQASSNYY
+640 KYWMLGMSANEYY

-666 QHYIMTE
+666 QHYKMTE
-673 LINEEQIESLDG
+673 LINAAQIESLDG
-685 EVDFAVYNN
+685 NVDFAVYNN

-703 DDAYSTKLHILKI
+703 DTDSTKLHILKI

-723 KYIAYID
+723 EYIAYID

-755 YGTSISYYY
+755 YGTTISYYY

-787 YEYDNIFDHV
+787 YEYDNSFGTV

-807 VIKMSDGY
+807 VIKISDGY
-815 YSGST
+815 YSDSGSYN
-820 SSTEATYFSYYGPTE
+820 EATYFSYYGPTE

>member
-1 MKKIQTILFFLF
+1 MKKMQTILFFLF
-13 IALFWSCSMLEHDE
+13 IALFWSCSLVEHDE
-27 ERGCIFV
+27 ERGNIFV

-87 LTFFVAGLP
+87 LTFSVAGLP

-133 VLNKKFKLCG
+133 VLKSTSSGQEFVLNTKFKLCG
-143 ILNDGEK
+143 TLYNDGELQHFY
-150 INRYYDEGEAG
+150 NYA
-161 IIPLKDNEIT
+161 
-171 FFFVPYETDL
+171 ETS
-181 TNFDPEN
+181 T
-188 FSSVPADEWRWE
+188 
-200 LNGNKLDA
+200 
-208 GDSSVSPCSVSLT
+208 
-221 TSGLKSEKTNVLTC
+221 
-235 TVKIGEVSYQAV
+235 
-247 YNFTVSSEPEVDLNK
+247 
-262 KFKLCGILNDGE
+262 
-274 KINRYYDEGGAGI
+274 
-287 LPLNNNEIKFF
+287 LPLNNEIKFF

-306 TNFDPENFSYVTAD
+306 TSFDPE
-320 EWSWELNGKK
+320 
-330 LNYGVFSVNPCSV
+330 
-343 SPATSVLESEKTNVL
+343 
-358 TCTVKIG
+358 
-365 EESYEAVYNFT
+365 
-376 VEQPVI
+376 
-382 VNLNTK
+382 
-388 FKLCGTLYNGDK
+388 
-400 LQHFYNYTDISTLPL
+400 
-415 NDNEIKFFFVPYET
+415 
-429 DLISFDPNNF
+429 NF

-449 ELNGKKLND
+449 ELNGKKLDD

-491 VWYQAVYKFTVEK
+491 VWYQAVHKFTVEQ
-504 PAASANYNSYAFY
+504 PAASGNYNSYAFY

-523 SKGYISAYNV
+523 YNGYISAYNV

-547 SGYKFNVTADVGK
+547 DFKFNVTADAGK
-560 NYLYYQERDG
+560 TYLYYKESEG
-570 ENYKI
+570 ANYKI
-575 MCSQNKPD
+575 MCSQNKPG
-583 MELASNNSKLEA
+583 MELASYSNLKNDTLEG
-595 DTFEVITADGLTAE
+595 TT
-609 SPEVNWLTDN
+609 VNWLTDN

-640 KYWMLGQASSNYY
+640 KYWMLGKVSTDYY

-666 QHYIMTE
+666 QHYKMTE
-673 LINEEQIESLDG
+673 LINAAQIESLDG
-685 EVDFAVYNN
+685 NVDFAVYNN
-694 YIVLYVKPY
+694 YIVLYVKPSS
-703 DDAYSTKLHILKI
+703 DTYSTKLHILKI
-716 NEGDNAL
+716 KEGNGL
-723 KYIAYID
+723 EYITYID
-730 NVSICGSLDIKLT
+730 NDSICGSLDIKLT

-815 YSGST
+815 YSDSGSYN
-820 SSTEATYFSYYGPTE
+820 EATYFSYYGPTE

>member
-13 IALFWSCSMLEHDE
+13 IALFWSCSLVEHDE
-27 ERGCIFV
+27 ERGNIFV

-63 ARLIVTNGS
+63 ARLIVTNGL
-72 SEIHSTSKAVSENDN
+72 SEIYSTSKAVSENDN
-87 LTFFVAGLP
+87 LTFSVAELP

-117 GSKDVF
+117 GSKDVY
-123 VLEGNTPVEI
+123 VLEGNIPIEI
-133 VLNKKFKLCG
+133 VLKSTSSG
-143 ILNDGEK
+143 QE
-150 INRYYDEGEAG
+150 
-161 IIPLKDNEIT
+161 
-171 FFFVPYETDL
+171 FV
-181 TNFDPEN
+181 
-188 FSSVPADEWRWE
+188 
-200 LNGNKLDA
+200 
-208 GDSSVSPCSVSLT
+208 
-221 TSGLKSEKTNVLTC
+221 
-235 TVKIGEVSYQAV
+235 
-247 YNFTVSSEPEVDLNK
+247 
-262 KFKLCGILNDGE
+262 
-274 KINRYYDEGGAGI
+274 
-287 LPLNNNEIKFF
+287 
-298 FVPYETDL
+298 
-306 TNFDPENFSYVTAD
+306 
-320 EWSWELNGKK
+320 
-330 LNYGVFSVNPCSV
+330 
-343 SPATSVLESEKTNVL
+343 
-358 TCTVKIG
+358 
-365 EESYEAVYNFT
+365 
-376 VEQPVI
+376 
-382 VNLNTK
+382 LNTK

-429 DLISFDPNNF
+429 DLISFDPENF
-439 SYVPADEWRW
+439 SSVPADEWRW
-449 ELNGKKLND
+449 ELNGKKLDD

-479 TNVLTCTVKIAE
+479 RNVLTCTVKIGE

-504 PAASANYNSYAFY
+504 PAASGNYNSYAFY

-533 DSRFVIPGTENNII
+533 DSRFVIPGTGNEII
-547 SGYKFNVTADVGK
+547 NYKFNVTADAGK
-560 NYLYYQERDG
+560 TYLYYKES
-570 ENYKI
+570 EVANYKI
-575 MCSQNKPD
+575 MCSQNKPG
-583 MELASNNSKLEA
+583 MELASYSNLEN
-595 DTFEVITADGLTAE
+595 DTLEGTT
-609 SPEVNWLTDN
+609 VNWLTDS
-619 GNTTGQGELIGKR
+619 GNTTDQGKLIGKR
-632 IAYDSVTK
+632 IAYDSGVTK
-640 KYWMLGQASSNYY
+640 KYWMLGQTSSNYY

-666 QHYIMTE
+666 QHYKMTE
-673 LINEEQIESLDG
+673 LINEGSIESLDG
-685 EVDFAVYNN
+685 NVDFAVYNN

-703 DDAYSTKLHILKI
+703 YTDSTKLHILKI

-723 KYIAYID
+723 KYITYID
-730 NVSICGSLDIKLT
+730 NVSICPLNIELT

-755 YGTSISYYY
+755 YGTAISNYN
-764 GDGHHSYGFVA
+764 GSGNPSYGFVA

-787 YEYDNIFDHV
+787 YEYDNSFGTV

-841 FFSPLYFA
+841 FFGPQYFA

-894 DGISLMAGNGSVPN
+894 DGISLGAGNSSVPN

>member
-87 LTFFVAGLP
+87 LTFSVAGLP

-161 IIPLKDNEIT
+161 ILPLKDNEIT

-200 LNGNKLDA
+200 LNGNELD
-208 GDSSVSPCSVSLT
+208 
-221 TSGLKSEKTNVLTC
+221 
-235 TVKIGEVSYQAV
+235 
-247 YNFTVSSEPEVDLNK
+247 
-262 KFKLCGILNDGE
+262 
-274 KINRYYDEGGAGI
+274 GGV
-287 LPLNNNEIKFF
+287 N
-298 FVPYETDL
+298 
-306 TNFDPENFSYVTAD
+306 
-320 EWSWELNGKK
+320 
-330 LNYGVFSVNPCSV
+330 SVNPCSV
-343 SPATSVLESEKTNVL
+343 SLKTSGLESEKTNVL

-365 EESYEAVYNFT
+365 E
-376 VEQPVI
+376 
-382 VNLNTK
+382 
-388 FKLCGTLYNGDK
+388 
-400 LQHFYNYTDISTLPL
+400 
-415 NDNEIKFFFVPYET
+415 
-429 DLISFDPNNF
+429 
-439 SYVPADEWRW
+439 
-449 ELNGKKLND
+449 
-458 GFDSVNPCSVSL
+458 
-470 ATPGLEYEK
+470 
-479 TNVLTCTVKIAE
+479 
-491 VWYQAVYKFTVEK
+491 VWYQAVHKFSVAQ
-504 PAASANYNSYAFY
+504 PAASGNYNSYAFY
-517 VENKDY
+517 VENKGY

-547 SGYKFNVTADVGK
+547 NYKFNVTADAGK
-560 NYLYYQERDG
+560 TYLYYKESEG
-570 ENYKI
+570 ANYKI
-575 MCSQNKPD
+575 MCSQNKPG
-583 MELASNNSKLEA
+583 MELASYSNLEN
-595 DTFEVITADGLTAE
+595 DTLEGTT
-609 SPEVNWLTDN
+609 VNWLTDS
-619 GNTTGQGELIGKR
+619 GNTTDQGKLIGKR
-632 IAYDSVTK
+632 IAYDSGVTK
-640 KYWMLGQASSNYY
+640 KYWMLGQTSSNYY

-666 QHYIMTE
+666 QHYNMTE
-673 LINEEQIESLDG
+673 LINAAQIESLDG

-723 KYIAYID
+723 EYIAYID
-730 NVSICGSLDIKLT
+730 NVSICPLNIELT

-787 YEYDNIFDHV
+787 YEYDNSFGTV

-815 YSGST
+815 YSDSGSYN
-820 SSTEATYFSYYGPTE
+820 EATYFSYYGPTE

-841 FFSPLYFA
+841 FFSPQYFA

>member
-87 LTFFVAGLP
+87 LTFSVAGLP

-143 ILNDGEK
+143 ILYDGEK

-161 IIPLKDNEIT
+161 IIPLKDNEI
-171 FFFVPYETDL
+171 
-181 TNFDPEN
+181 
-188 FSSVPADEWRWE
+188 
-200 LNGNKLDA
+200 
-208 GDSSVSPCSVSLT
+208 
-221 TSGLKSEKTNVLTC
+221 
-235 TVKIGEVSYQAV
+235 
-247 YNFTVSSEPEVDLNK
+247 
-262 KFKLCGILNDGE
+262 
-274 KINRYYDEGGAGI
+274 
-287 LPLNNNEIKFF
+287 KFF

-306 TNFDPENFSYVTAD
+306 TNFDPEKFSYVTAD

-343 SPATSVLESEKTNVL
+343 SLTTSGLKSENTNVL

-365 EESYEAVYNFT
+365 EESYEAVYNFTVSSEPEVVVNKKFKLCGILNDGEKINRYYDEGAVGILPLNNNEIKFFFVPDDTDLTNFDPENFSNVPADEWRWELNGNELDAGVDSVNPCSVSPATSVLEYEKTNVLKCTVKIGEEWYEAVYNFT

-388 FKLCGTLYNGDK
+388 FKLCGTLYNGGE
-400 LQHFYNYTDISTLPL
+400 LQHFYNYTETSTLPL
-415 NDNEIKFFFVPYET
+415 KDNEIKFFFVPYET
-429 DLISFDPNNF
+429 DLTNFDPENF
-439 SYVPADEWRW
+439 SSVPADDWSW
-449 ELNGKKLND
+449 ELNGNKLY
-458 GFDSVNPCSVSL
+458 GVVDSVNPCSVSL
-470 ATPGLEYEK
+470 ATSGLEYEK

-523 SKGYISAYNV
+523 HNGYISAYNV
-533 DSRFVIPGTENNII
+533 DSRFVIPGTEKSI
-547 SGYKFNVTADVGK
+547 SGYKFNVTADAGK
-560 NYLYYQERDG
+560 TYLYYKESVNSV
-570 ENYKI
+570 NYKI
-575 MCSQNKPD
+575 MCSQNKPG
-583 MELASNNSKLEA
+583 MELASYSNLEN
-595 DTFEVITADGLTAE
+595 DTLEGTT
-609 SPEVNWLTDN
+609 VNWLTDS
-619 GNTTGQGELIGKR
+619 GNTTDQGKLIGNR
-632 IAYDSVTK
+632 IAYDSGVTK
-640 KYWMLGQASSNYY
+640 KYWMLGQTSSNYY

-666 QHYIMTE
+666 QHYNMTE
-673 LINEEQIESLDG
+673 LINAAQIESLDG

-703 DDAYSTKLHILKI
+703 DTYSTKLHILKI
-716 NEGDNAL
+716 NEGNAPEYIAFIDNAL
-723 KYIAYID
+723 
-730 NVSICGSLDIKLT
+730 ICGSLDIKLT

-755 YGTSISYYY
+755 YGRAISNYS
-764 GDGHHSYGFVA
+764 GPGNHSYGFVA
-775 RLTYKGD
+775 RL
-782 DAAVP
+782 
-787 YEYDNIFDHV
+787 
-797 GLTANFSKET
+797 
-807 VIKMSDGY
+807 
-815 YSGST
+815 
-820 SSTEATYFSYYGPTE
+820 
-835 EDADCS
+835 
-841 FFSPLYFA
+841 
-849 AIKDDYLY
+849 
-857 VIDDGFRKKEDS
+857 
-869 ETGALANRDRLMKV
+869 
-883 SLKDKTVSVEK
+883 
-894 DGISLMAGNGSVPN
+894 
-908 IFEF
+908 

>member
-1 MKKIQTILFFLF
+1 MKKILTILFFLF

-87 LTFFVAGLP
+87 LTFSVAGLP

-123 VLEGNTPVEI
+123 VLEGNIPVEI
-133 VLNKKFKLCG
+133 VLKSTSSG
-143 ILNDGEK
+143 QE
-150 INRYYDEGEAG
+150 
-161 IIPLKDNEIT
+161 
-171 FFFVPYETDL
+171 FV
-181 TNFDPEN
+181 
-188 FSSVPADEWRWE
+188 
-200 LNGNKLDA
+200 
-208 GDSSVSPCSVSLT
+208 
-221 TSGLKSEKTNVLTC
+221 
-235 TVKIGEVSYQAV
+235 
-247 YNFTVSSEPEVDLNK
+247 
-262 KFKLCGILNDGE
+262 
-274 KINRYYDEGGAGI
+274 
-287 LPLNNNEIKFF
+287 
-298 FVPYETDL
+298 
-306 TNFDPENFSYVTAD
+306 
-320 EWSWELNGKK
+320 
-330 LNYGVFSVNPCSV
+330 
-343 SPATSVLESEKTNVL
+343 
-358 TCTVKIG
+358 
-365 EESYEAVYNFT
+365 
-376 VEQPVI
+376 
-382 VNLNTK
+382 LNTK

-429 DLISFDPNNF
+429 DLISFDPENF

-449 ELNGKKLND
+449 ELNGKKLDD

-479 TNVLTCTVKIAE
+479 TNVLTCTVKIGE
-491 VWYQAVYKFTVEK
+491 VWYQAVHKFTVAQ
-504 PAASANYNSYAFY
+504 PAASGNYNSYAFY
-517 VENKDY
+517 VENQDY
-523 SKGYISAYNV
+523 NNSKGYISAYNV
-533 DSRFVIPGTENNII
+533 DSRFVIPGEGNDII
-547 SGYKFNVTADVGK
+547 NFKFNVTADAGK
-560 NYLYYQERDG
+560 TYLYYKESEG
-570 ENYKI
+570 ANYKI
-575 MCSQNKPD
+575 MCSQNKPG
-583 MELASNNSKLEA
+583 MELASYSNLEN
-595 DTFEVITADGLTAE
+595 DTLEGTT
-609 SPEVNWLTDN
+609 VNWLTDS
-619 GNTTGQGELIGKR
+619 GNTTDQGKLIGKR

-640 KYWMLGQASSNYY
+640 KYWMLGQTSSNYY

-666 QHYIMTE
+666 QHYDMSG
-673 LINEEQIESLDG
+673 LINGEPIESLDG
-685 EVDFAVYNN
+685 NVDFAVYNN
-694 YIVLYVKPY
+694 YIVLYVKPSS
-703 DDAYSTKLHILKI
+703 DAYSTKLHILKI

-723 KYIAYID
+723 EYKAYID
-730 NVSICGSLDIKLT
+730 NVSICPLNIELT

-755 YGTSISYYY
+755 YGTTISNYN
-764 GDGHHSYGFVA
+764 GPGNHSYGFVA

-787 YEYDNIFDHV
+787 YEYDNSFGTV

-841 FFSPLYFA
+841 FFGPRYFA

-857 VIDDGFRKKEDS
+857 VLDDGFRKKEDS

>member
-87 LTFFVAGLP
+87 LTFSVAGLP

-143 ILNDGEK
+143 ILYDGEK

-181 TNFDPEN
+181 INFDPEN

-200 LNGNKLDA
+200 LNGNKLD
-208 GDSSVSPCSVSLT
+208 GGVNSVSPCSVSLT
-221 TSGLKSEKTNVLTC
+221 TSGLKSENTNVLTC
-235 TVKIGEVSYQAV
+235 TVKIGEESYEAV
-247 YNFTVSSEPEVDLNK
+247 YNFTVSSEPEVVVNK

-274 KINRYYDEGGAGI
+274 KINRYYDEGGVGI

-298 FVPYETDL
+298 FVPDDTDL
-306 TNFDPENFSYVTAD
+306 TNFDPENFSYVPAD
-320 EWSWELNGKK
+320 EWRWELNGKK
-330 LNYGVFSVNPCSV
+330 LNYGVFSVTPRSL
-343 SPATSVLESEKTNVL
+343 STSGLESENTNVL
-358 TCTVKIG
+358 KCTVKIG
-365 EESYEAVYNFT
+365 EEWYEAVYNFT

-388 FKLCGTLYNGDK
+388 FKLCGTLYNGGE
-400 LQHFYNYTDISTLPL
+400 LQHFYNYTETSTLPL
-415 NDNEIKFFFVPYET
+415 NNEITFFFVPYET
-429 DLISFDPNNF
+429 DLTNFDPNNF
-439 SYVPADEWRW
+439 SYVPADEWSW
-449 ELNGKKLND
+449 ELNGNKLNYGD
-458 GFDSVNPCSVSL
+458 YSVNPCSVSL

-517 VENKDY
+517 VENQDDY
-523 SKGYISAYNV
+523 NGYISAYNV

-547 SGYKFNVTADVGK
+547 SGYKFNVTADAGK
-560 NYLYYQERDG
+560 TYLYYKESA
-570 ENYKI
+570 NYKI
-575 MCSQNKPD
+575 MCSQNKPG
-583 MELASNNSKLEA
+583 MEESAASNLNLGA
-595 DTFEVITADGLTAE
+595 DTLEGTT
-609 SPEVNWLTDN
+609 VNWLTGN
-619 GNTTGQGELIGKR
+619 GASEGQGELIGKR
-632 IAYDSVTK
+632 IAYDSVTR
-640 KYWMLGQASSNYY
+640 KYWMLGKVSTDYY
-653 MLSTDSITETAEL
+653 MLSTDSITEEADL
-666 QHYIMTE
+666 QHYNMTG
-673 LINEEQIESLDG
+673 LINAAQIESLDG

-694 YIVLYVKPY
+694 YIVLYVKPSS
-703 DDAYSTKLHILKI
+703 DTYSTKLHILKI
-716 NEGDNAL
+716 KEGDNAL
-723 KYIAYID
+723 EYIAYID
-730 NVSICGSLDIKLT
+730 NVSICPLNIELT

-755 YGTSISYYY
+755 YGTAISNYN
-764 GDGHHSYGFVA
+764 GLGNHSYGFVA
-775 RLTYKGD
+775 RLTYDSD
-782 DAAVP
+782 DAAAP
-787 YEYDNIFDHV
+787 YKYDNSFGTV

-815 YSGST
+815 YSGSG
-820 SSTEATYFSYYGPTE
+820 SYNEATYFSYYGPTE

-841 FFSPLYFA
+841 FFGPQYFA

>member
-63 ARLIVTNGS
+63 ARLIVTNGL
-72 SEIHSTSKAVSENDN
+72 SEIYSTSKAVSENDN
-87 LTFFVAGLP
+87 LTFSVAGLP
-96 VKTVVTVK
+96 VKTFVTVK

-133 VLNKKFKLCG
+133 VLKSTSSGQEFVLNTKFKLCG

-150 INRYYDEGEAG
+150 INRYYDEGEVG
-161 IIPLKDNEIT
+161 ILPLNNNEIK
-171 FFFVPYETDL
+171 FFFVPDDTDL

-188 FSSVPADEWRWE
+188 FSSVPAD
-200 LNGNKLDA
+200 A
-208 GDSSVSPCSVSLT
+208 
-221 TSGLKSEKTNVLTC
+221 
-235 TVKIGEVSYQAV
+235 
-247 YNFTVSSEPEVDLNK
+247 
-262 KFKLCGILNDGE
+262 
-274 KINRYYDEGGAGI
+274 
-287 LPLNNNEIKFF
+287 
-298 FVPYETDL
+298 
-306 TNFDPENFSYVTAD
+306 
-320 EWSWELNGKK
+320 WS
-330 LNYGVFSVNPCSV
+330 
-343 SPATSVLESEKTNVL
+343 
-358 TCTVKIG
+358 
-365 EESYEAVYNFT
+365 
-376 VEQPVI
+376 
-382 VNLNTK
+382 
-388 FKLCGTLYNGDK
+388 
-400 LQHFYNYTDISTLPL
+400 
-415 NDNEIKFFFVPYET
+415 
-429 DLISFDPNNF
+429 
-439 SYVPADEWRW
+439 W

-479 TNVLTCTVKIAE
+479 TNVLTCTVKIGE
-491 VWYQAVYKFTVEK
+491 VWYQAVHKFTVEQ

-523 SKGYISAYNV
+523 YNGYISAYNV

-547 SGYKFNVTADVGK
+547 DFKFNVTADAGK
-560 NYLYYQERDG
+560 TYLYYKERDG

-583 MELASNNSKLEA
+583 MELAFNSKLES
-595 DTFEVITADGLTAE
+595 DTLEGTT
-609 SPEVNWLTDN
+609 VNWLTDS
-619 GNTTGQGELIGKR
+619 GNTTGQGKLIGKR

-640 KYWMLGQASSNYY
+640 KYWMLGMSANKYY
-653 MLSTDSITETAEL
+653 MLSKDSIAEEAEL

-673 LINEEQIESLDG
+673 LINGGPIESLDG

-703 DDAYSTKLHILKI
+703 DTYSTKLHILKI

-723 KYIAYID
+723 EYIAYID
-730 NVSICGSLDIKLT
+730 NVSICPLNIELT

-755 YGTSISYYY
+755 YGTAISNYN
-764 GDGHHSYGFVA
+764 GPGNHSYGFVA
-775 RLTYKGD
+775 RLTYDSD
-782 DAAVP
+782 DAAAP
-787 YEYDNIFDHV
+787 YKYDNSFGTV

-841 FFSPLYFA
+841 FFSPLYFV

>member
-1 MKKIQTILFFLF
+1 MKKMQTILFFLF
-13 IALFWSCSMLEHDE
+13 IALFWSCSLVEHDE
-27 ERGCIFV
+27 ERGNIFV

-63 ARLIVTNGS
+63 ARLIVTNGL
-72 SEIHSTSKAVSENDN
+72 SEIYSTSKAVSGNDN
-87 LTFFVAGLP
+87 LTFSVAGLP
-96 VKTVVTVK
+96 VRTFVTVK

-117 GSKDVF
+117 GSKDVY
-123 VLEGNTPVEI
+123 VLEGNIPVEI
-133 VLNKKFKLCG
+133 VLKSTSSGQEFVLNTKFKLCG

-150 INRYYDEGEAG
+150 INRYYDEGEVG
-161 IIPLKDNEIT
+161 ILPLNNNEIK
-171 FFFVPYETDL
+171 FFFVPDDTDL

-188 FSSVPADEWRWE
+188 FSSVPAD
-200 LNGNKLDA
+200 A
-208 GDSSVSPCSVSLT
+208 
-221 TSGLKSEKTNVLTC
+221 
-235 TVKIGEVSYQAV
+235 
-247 YNFTVSSEPEVDLNK
+247 
-262 KFKLCGILNDGE
+262 
-274 KINRYYDEGGAGI
+274 
-287 LPLNNNEIKFF
+287 
-298 FVPYETDL
+298 
-306 TNFDPENFSYVTAD
+306 
-320 EWSWELNGKK
+320 WS
-330 LNYGVFSVNPCSV
+330 
-343 SPATSVLESEKTNVL
+343 
-358 TCTVKIG
+358 
-365 EESYEAVYNFT
+365 
-376 VEQPVI
+376 
-382 VNLNTK
+382 
-388 FKLCGTLYNGDK
+388 
-400 LQHFYNYTDISTLPL
+400 
-415 NDNEIKFFFVPYET
+415 
-429 DLISFDPNNF
+429 
-439 SYVPADEWRW
+439 W

-470 ATPGLEYEK
+470 ATSGLEYEK

-491 VWYQAVYKFTVEK
+491 VWYQAVYKFTVEQ

-523 SKGYISAYNV
+523 YNGYISAYNV

-547 SGYKFNVTADVGK
+547 DFKFNVTADAGK
-560 NYLYYQERDG
+560 TYLYYKESEG
-570 ENYKI
+570 ANYKI
-575 MCSQNKPD
+575 MCSQNKPG
-583 MELASNNSKLEA
+583 MELASYSNLEN
-595 DTFEVITADGLTAE
+595 DTLEGTT
-609 SPEVNWLTDN
+609 VNWLTDN

-640 KYWMLGQASSNYY
+640 KYWMLGKVSTDYY

-666 QHYIMTE
+666 QHYKMTE
-673 LINEEQIESLDG
+673 LINAAQIESLDG
-685 EVDFAVYNN
+685 NVDFAVYNN
-694 YIVLYVKPY
+694 YIVLYVKPSS
-703 DDAYSTKLHILKI
+703 DTYSTKLHILKI
-716 NEGDNAL
+716 KEGNGL
-723 KYIAYID
+723 EYITYID
-730 NVSICGSLDIKLT
+730 NDSICGSLDIKLT

-815 YSGST
+815 YSDSGSYN
-820 SSTEATYFSYYGPTE
+820 EATYFSYYGPTK

-841 FFSPLYFA
+841 FFGPQYFA

>member
-1 MKKIQTILFFLF
+1 MKKILTILFFLF
-13 IALFWSCSMLEHDE
+13 IALFWSCSLVEHDE
-27 ERGCIFV
+27 ERGNIFV

-63 ARLIVTNGS
+63 ARLIVTNGL
-72 SEIHSTSKAVSENDN
+72 SEIYSTSKAVSENDN
-87 LTFFVAGLP
+87 LTFSVAGLP

-117 GSKDVF
+117 GSKDVY
-123 VLEGNTPVEI
+123 VLEGNIPVEI
-133 VLNKKFKLCG
+133 VLKSTSSG
-143 ILNDGEK
+143 QE
-150 INRYYDEGEAG
+150 
-161 IIPLKDNEIT
+161 
-171 FFFVPYETDL
+171 FV
-181 TNFDPEN
+181 
-188 FSSVPADEWRWE
+188 
-200 LNGNKLDA
+200 
-208 GDSSVSPCSVSLT
+208 
-221 TSGLKSEKTNVLTC
+221 
-235 TVKIGEVSYQAV
+235 
-247 YNFTVSSEPEVDLNK
+247 
-262 KFKLCGILNDGE
+262 
-274 KINRYYDEGGAGI
+274 
-287 LPLNNNEIKFF
+287 
-298 FVPYETDL
+298 
-306 TNFDPENFSYVTAD
+306 
-320 EWSWELNGKK
+320 
-330 LNYGVFSVNPCSV
+330 
-343 SPATSVLESEKTNVL
+343 
-358 TCTVKIG
+358 
-365 EESYEAVYNFT
+365 
-376 VEQPVI
+376 
-382 VNLNTK
+382 LNTK

-429 DLISFDPNNF
+429 DLTNFDPENF
-439 SYVPADEWRW
+439 SSVPADEWRW
-449 ELNGKKLND
+449 ELNGNKLNY
-458 GFDSVNPCSVSL
+458 GFDSVNSCSVSL

-523 SKGYISAYNV
+523 YNGYISAYNV

-547 SGYKFNVTADVGK
+547 DFKFNVTADAGK
-560 NYLYYQERDG
+560 TYLYYKESEGSDSY
-570 ENYKI
+570 YKI
-575 MCSQNKPD
+575 MCSQNKPG
-583 MELASNNSKLEA
+583 MKLASNNPKLEE
-595 DTFEVITADGLTAE
+595 DTFEVITEDGLTAD

-640 KYWMLGQASSNYY
+640 KYWMLGMSDNEYY

-666 QHYIMTE
+666 QHYKMTE
-673 LINEEQIESLDG
+673 LINGGQIESLDG

-703 DDAYSTKLHILKI
+703 DTDSTKLHILKI
-716 NEGDNAL
+716 KEGNAL
-723 KYIAYID
+723 EYIAYID
-730 NVSICGSLDIKLT
+730 NVSICSSLDIKLT

-755 YGTSISYYY
+755 YGRAISNYS
-764 GDGHHSYGFVA
+764 GPGNHSYGFVA
-775 RLTYKGD
+775 RLTYDSD
-782 DAAVP
+782 DAAAP
-787 YEYDNIFDHV
+787 YKYDNSFGTV
-797 GLTANFSKET
+797 GLTANFSQET
-807 VIKMSDGY
+807 VIKISDGY
-815 YSGST
+815 YSGSS
-820 SSTEATYFSYYGPTE
+820 SSTDATYFSYYGPTE